1 MKKLTVLGLALA
13 LAGIVTGCGTTGKM
27 LTPALVQI
35 AVQTG
40 TAYGIQKDTNS
51 VPYLRAAAP
60 IICSAAGSSTLDP
73 AAVVLALENST
84 AAQLKTPEGVIII
97 NGALAVYEAVY
108 DAYGTNI
115 QASVVQPYLQAV
127 CNGLN
132 GALGTTRAL
141 PAKAGPW
148 RCVK

>member
-1 MKKLTVLGLALA
+1 MKNKLTVLGLALA
-13 LAGIVTGCGTTGKM
+13 LAGIVTGCGTTGKT

-40 TAYGIQKDTNS
+40 TSYGIMKDTNAI
-51 VPYLRAAAP
+51 PYLRAAAP
-60 IICSAAGSSTLDP
+60 VICNAAGSGTLDP
-73 AAVVLALENST
+73 TAVVAALESSGS
-84 AAQLKTPEGVIII
+84 AQLKTPEGVIII
-97 NGALAVYEAVY
+97 NGVLAIYEAVY
-108 DAYGTNI
+108 DAYGTNV

-132 GALGTTRAL
+132 GALGTTRNAPPKYL
-141 PAKAGPW
+141 L